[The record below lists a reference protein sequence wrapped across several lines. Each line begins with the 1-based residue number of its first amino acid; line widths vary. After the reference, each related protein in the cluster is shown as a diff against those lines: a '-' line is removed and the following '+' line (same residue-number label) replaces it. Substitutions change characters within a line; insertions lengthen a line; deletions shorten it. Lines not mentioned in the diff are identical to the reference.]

1 MSEDNNK
8 IFRKQMSYERRR
20 SNGKDNGGHLEGACG
35 GDRGGVDGERGAGG
49 CGEGGVRVVAPA
61 DAGDSV
67 HLGGMP
73 RLDPKIS
80 GRRKAFEAAM
90 AWLFSPKSNPDAWML
105 KDMVVTH
112 SAKRGIN

>member
-20 SNGKDNGGHLEGACG
+20 SNGEDNGGHLEGVRG
-35 GDRGGVDGERGAGG
+35 GDRGGVDGERCAGG
-49 CGEGGVRVVAPA
+49 GGEGEFRVVASA

-90 AWLFSPKSNPDAWML
+90 AWLFSPENNPDAWML

>member
-35 GDRGGVDGERGAGG
+35 GDRGDVDGERGAGG

-61 DAGDSV
+61 DAGDSDE
-67 HLGGMP
+67 LRGGNTGH
-73 RLDPKIS
+73 RKAK
-80 GRRKAFEAAM
+80 GGRKAFEAAM
-90 AWLFSPKSNPDAWML
+90 AWLFNPESNPDAWML

>member
-20 SNGKDNGGHLEGACG
+20 SNGEDNGGHLEGACG
-35 GDRGGVDGERGAGG
+35 GGRSGVDGERGAGG

-90 AWLFSPKSNPDAWML
+90 AWLFNPESNPDAWML

>member
-20 SNGKDNGGHLEGACG
+20 SNGEDNGGHLEGVRG
-35 GDRGGVDGERGAGG
+35 GGRSGVDGERGAGG

-90 AWLFSPKSNPDAWML
+90 AWLFSPESNPDAWML
-105 KDMVVTH
+105 KDMVVKH

>member
-1 MSEDNNK
+1 
-8 IFRKQMSYERRR
+8 MSYERRR

-35 GDRGGVDGERGAGG
+35 GDRGGVDGERCAGG
-49 CGEGGVRVVAPA
+49 CGEGGVRVVASA

-90 AWLFSPKSNPDAWML
+90 AWLFSPESNPDAWML